1 MIPNVQAF
9 LAMIA
14 HAEGTDRATDPYR
27 VCYGFHHLIASFADH
42 PALTGEW
49 MGERITVGI
58 YAGELSTAAGRY
70 QINKPTWLRL
80 KAKLGLICFD
90 PTSQDDAAIQLISDN
105 CALSLIR
112 DGKLGAAVTKLSAIW
127 ASLPGGDSG
136 QQEQLFASLQAAYT
150 GAGGALA

>member
-1 MIPNVQAF
+1 MPPNLQAF
-9 LAMIA
+9 LTMIA
-14 HAEGTDRATDPYR
+14 HAEGTDREADPYR
-27 VCYGFHHLIASFADH
+27 VCYGFHHTIASFADH
-42 PALTGEW
+42 PAVTGEW

-80 KAKLGLICFD
+80 KAKLGLVCFD
-90 PTSQDDAAIQLISDN
+90 ATSQDDAAIQLISDN
-105 CALSLIR
+105 GALALVNS
-112 DGKLGAAVTKLSAIW
+112 GKLGAAVTKLSTIW

-136 QQEQLFASLQAAYT
+136 QQELLFASLQSTYT